1 MRFSARLQAATLAAA
16 IVLGAAT
23 VGVAASARADEVAT
37 VESADLSAVV
47 FADTAALAD
56 AVPTGIAPIDAQ
68 KALVLLA
75 AAERE
80 AREAVREARIAREKR
95 IMKTRAEIIRVARK
109 QLGEAYVAG
118 HSGPNA
124 FDCSG
129 FTRYVYK
136 TVTGREL
143 PHYSRAQYRV
153 ADRIPLK
160 QAKPGDLVFFFRNG
174 AEHVGIYL
182 GKGRMIDAAN
192 PRRDVSIN
200 PVFTEWWGRS
210 FTAIGRVLPAT

>member
-1 MRFSARLQAATLAAA
+1 VRLSARLLAA
-16 IVLGAAT
+16 VLAAVT
-23 VGVAASARADEVAT
+23 ALGLIGVAT
-37 VESADLSAVV
+37 VAHAEETAVV
-47 FADTAALAD
+47 ESVDISGLVLTDAAALGD
-56 AVPTGIAPIDAQ
+56 PVPTGLTPEVAE
-68 KALVLLA
+68 KAAVLLA

-80 AREAVREARIAREKR
+80 ARQAIREARLAREKR
-95 IMKTRAEIIRVARK
+95 LLRIRAEIIRVARK
-109 QLGEAYVAG
+109 QLGDPYVAG

-129 FTRYVYK
+129 FTRFVYK
-136 TVTGREL
+136 SVTGKEL

-153 ADRIPLK
+153 AKRIPLK

-210 FTAIGRVLPAT
+210 FTAIGRVLPAA

>member
-1 MRFSARLQAATLAAA
+1 VRLSARLLAA
-16 IVLGAAT
+16 VLAALTALSILGVAT
-23 VGVAASARADEVAT
+23 VARADET
-37 VESADLSAVV
+37 AVV
-47 FADTAALAD
+47 DDVAISGLVLTDAAALGD
-56 AVPTGIAPIDAQ
+56 PVPTGLSPQDAQ
-68 KALVLLA
+68 KAAVLLA

-80 AREAVREARIAREKR
+80 ARQAIQDARHAREKR
-95 IMKTRAEIIRVARK
+95 LMRIRAEIIRVARK
-109 QLGEAYVAG
+109 QLGDPYVAG

-129 FTRYVYK
+129 FTRFVYK
-136 TVTGREL
+136 SVTGKEL

-153 ADRIPLK
+153 AKRIPFK

-192 PRRDVSIN
+192 PRDDVSIN

-210 FTAIGRVLPAT
+210 FTAIGRVLPAA

>member
-1 MRFSARLQAATLAAA
+1 VRFSARLQAAVLAA
-16 IVLGAAT
+16 ITVLGAAT
-23 VGVAASARADEVAT
+23 MGVAASARADEVAT
-37 VESADLSAVV
+37 VHSADLSAVV
-47 FADTAALAD
+47 FADAGALSD
-56 AVPTGIAPIDAQ
+56 AVPTGIAPVDAQ

-75 AAERE
+75 AAERA

-109 QLGEAYVAG
+109 QLGKAYVAG
-118 HSGPNA
+118 HSGPHA

-129 FTRYVYK
+129 FTRFVYK
-136 TVTGREL
+136 TVTGKEL
-143 PHYSRAQYRV
+143 PHYSRDQYRV
-153 ADRIPLK
+153 AKRIPLK

-192 PRRDVSIN
+192 PRDDVSIN
-200 PVFTEWWGRS
+200 PVFTEWWGKS

>member
-1 MRFSARLQAATLAAA
+1 MRLSARLLAA
-16 IVLGAAT
+16 VLAAVT
-23 VGVAASARADEVAT
+23 ALGLIGVAT
-37 VESADLSAVV
+37 VAHAEETAVV
-47 FADTAALAD
+47 ESVDISGLVLTDAAALGD
-56 AVPTGIAPIDAQ
+56 PVPTGLTPEVAE
-68 KALVLLA
+68 KAAVLLA

-80 AREAVREARIAREKR
+80 ARQAIREARLAREKR
-95 IMKTRAEIIRVARK
+95 LLRIRAEIIRVARK
-109 QLGEAYVAG
+109 QLGDPYVAG

-129 FTRYVYK
+129 FTRFVYK
-136 TVTGREL
+136 SVTGKEL

-153 ADRIPLK
+153 AKRIPLK

-200 PVFTEWWGRS
+200 PVFSEWWGRS
-210 FTAIGRVLPAT
+210 FTAIGRVLPAA

>member
-1 MRFSARLQAATLAAA
+1 MRFSARLQAAALAAVT
-16 IVLGAAT
+16 VLGV
-23 VGVAASARADEVAT
+23 VGVATVAHAEET
-37 VESADLSAVV
+37 AVVESVDISGLVLTDA
-47 FADTAALAD
+47 AALGD
-56 AVPTGIAPIDAQ
+56 PVPTGLTPEVAE
-68 KALVLLA
+68 KAAVLLA

-80 AREAVREARIAREKR
+80 ARQAIREARLAREKR
-95 IMKTRAEIIRVARK
+95 LMRIRAEIIRVARK
-109 QLGEAYVAG
+109 QLGDPYVAG

-136 TVTGREL
+136 TVTGKDL
-143 PHYSRAQYRV
+143 PHYSRSQYRV
-153 ADRIPLK
+153 AKRIPLK

-210 FTAIGRVLPAT
+210 FTAIGRVLPAA

>member
-1 MRFSARLQAATLAAA
+1 MRFSARLLAA
-16 IVLGAAT
+16 VLAAVT
-23 VGVAASARADEVAT
+23 ALGLIGVAT
-37 VESADLSAVV
+37 VAHAEETAVV
-47 FADTAALAD
+47 ESVDISGLVLTDAAALGD
-56 AVPTGIAPIDAQ
+56 PVPTGLTPEVAE
-68 KALVLLA
+68 KAAVLLA

-80 AREAVREARIAREKR
+80 ARQAIREARLAREKR
-95 IMKTRAEIIRVARK
+95 LLRIRAEIIRVARK
-109 QLGEAYVAG
+109 QLGDPYVAG

-129 FTRYVYK
+129 FTRFVYK
-136 TVTGREL
+136 SVTGKEL

-153 ADRIPLK
+153 AKRIPLK

-210 FTAIGRVLPAT
+210 FTAIGRVLPAA

>member
-1 MRFSARLQAATLAAA
+1 VRLSARLLAA
-16 IVLGAAT
+16 VLAAVT
-23 VGVAASARADEVAT
+23 ALGLIGVAT
-37 VESADLSAVV
+37 VAHAEETAVV
-47 FADTAALAD
+47 ESVDISGLVLTDAAALGD
-56 AVPTGIAPIDAQ
+56 PVPTGLSPQDAE
-68 KALVLLA
+68 KAAVLLA

-80 AREAVREARIAREKR
+80 ARQAIREARLAREKR
-95 IMKTRAEIIRVARK
+95 LLRIRAEIIRVARK
-109 QLGEAYVAG
+109 QLGDPYVAG

-129 FTRYVYK
+129 FTRFVYK
-136 TVTGREL
+136 SVTGKEL

-153 ADRIPLK
+153 AKRIPLK

-210 FTAIGRVLPAT
+210 FTAIGRVLPAA

>member
-1 MRFSARLQAATLAAA
+1 VRFSARLQAAVLAA
-16 IVLGAAT
+16 ITVLGAAT

-37 VESADLSAVV
+37 VHSADLSAVV
-47 FADTAALAD
+47 FADAVALAD

-80 AREAVREARIAREKR
+80 AREAVREARVAREKR

-109 QLGEAYVAG
+109 QLGDPYVAG

-129 FTRYVYK
+129 FTRFVYK

-143 PHYSRAQYRV
+143 PHYSRDQYRV
-153 ADRIPLK
+153 AKRIPLK

>member
-1 MRFSARLQAATLAAA
+1 MRLSARFQAATLAAA
-16 IVLGAAT
+16 TVLGAAT
-23 VGVAASARADEVAT
+23 IGVAASARADEVAT
-37 VESADLSAVV
+37 VHSADLSAVV
-47 FADTAALAD
+47 FANAAALAD
-56 AVPTGIAPIDAQ
+56 PVATGLPPVDAQ
-68 KALVLLA
+68 KAGVLLA
-75 AAERE
+75 AAERN
-80 AREAVREARIAREKR
+80 ARQAIREVRVAREKK
-95 IMKTRAEIIRVARK
+95 IMRTRAEIIRVARNK
-109 QLGEAYVAG
+109 LGAPYVAG

-129 FTRYVYK
+129 FTRFVYK

-143 PHYSRAQYRV
+143 PHYSRDQYRM
-153 ADRIPLK
+153 AKRIPHK

-182 GKGRMIDAAN
+182 GNGRMIDAAN

-210 FTAIGRVLPAT
+210 FTAIGRILPAT